1 MGKKALITGAT
12 GFVGRYLIDKL
23 YSEDY
28 EIYGTTL
35 SGDLYDDPR
44 ITMFYLDLTDYVS
57 TSKLINQIK
66 PDEVY
71 HLASQSSVKLSWEKP
86 QLTTEVNIIGTINLL
101 ESVKEY
107 IPETRV
113 LLIGSSEEYGQTFK
127 HSKQPN
133 EDEKC
138 MPENI
143 YAITKHTQNMI
154 GKMYVKAYNLNVIM
168 TRSFNHVGPKQSP
181 QFVISDF
188 CKQVAEIELL
198 GNKPVIYVG
207 NLESSRDFLDVRDV
221 VNAYF
226 ELLKSG
232 TVGEIY
238 NVGSGHSV
246 RISDLLERIISNSS
260 VNISVE
266 TDPQKFRPIEIEE
279 TIADIT
285 KLQNDTKWHQLYDL
299 DDTILITLNYWRDR
313 VKEKQSK
320 LNKRKSL

>member
-44 ITMFYLDLTDYVS
+44 VTMFYLDLTDYVS

-107 IPETRV
+107 IPEAKV

-285 KLQNDTKWHQLYDL
+285 KLQNDTEWHQLYDL

-320 LNKRKSL
+320 LNKRKLL

>member
-1 MGKKALITGAT
+1 MEKKALITGAT

-28 EIYGTTL
+28 DIYGTTL

>member
-44 ITMFYLDLTDYVS
+44 VTMFYLDLTDYVS

>member
-28 EIYGTTL
+28 DIYGTTL

>member
-266 TDPQKFRPIEIEE
+266 TDPLKFRPIEIEE